1 MHQRSLTRP
10 LTVLAALAIAITARS
25 AHADPDAP
33 VVISQPMVGESFSP
47 GFRQISDLSTPYVEE
62 EYFIQG
68 TADLFSYLTDPP
80 APQDKEEIETG
91 VPYGTR
97 FIVRRPADAKDF
109 NGTLVIEWFNSTVGF
124 DTAPVWDASAE
135 YFDREGIAYVGF
147 TNANQALFYLL
158 VGCPQLGTFEP
169 QCAGRYQPP
178 NVFPLADDGLA
189 YEIASQLGNLLKGDA
204 PNNPL
209 PEDFVV
215 ERLFHAGNSQQG
227 GSVTTYANEFHQPD
241 LNDGYFIQVAGG
253 GSRRLSADSP
263 TYPPGDPN
271 GFAPDDL
278 PVPVIRAQSEND
290 VERRALQTGDATFT
304 RQDDTP
310 TFRYYE
316 LAGVAHNPVHKDIE
330 VIAANALF
338 PGSPAILLE
347 DVCAL
352 EPNTSADG
360 PVFGSYLYNAMWE
373 NLAMQASFGIEM
385 PSAPP
390 LDVAGGQIARDAFG
404 NALGGLRLPTLDVP
418 IATYVPINA
427 PNPALPPLPP
437 PLDQLQNLVC
447 LLNGGVIPFDDATLD
462 ELYPNHGRYVNQIV
476 RGSADLRK
484 ERSLLKEDAK
494 KLTQD
499 AVKSDV
505 GK

>member
-1 MHQRSLTRP
+1 M
-10 LTVLAALAIAITARS
+10 
-25 AHADPDAP
+25 
-33 VVISQPMVGESFSP
+33 
-47 GFRQISDLSTPYVEE
+47 
-62 EYFIQG
+62 
-68 TADLFSYLTDPP
+68 
-80 APQDKEEIETG
+80 
-91 VPYGTR
+91 
-97 FIVRRPADAKDF
+97 
-109 NGTLVIEWFNSTVGF
+109 
-124 DTAPVWDASAE
+124 
-135 YFDREGIAYVGF
+135 
-147 TNANQALFYLL
+147 
-158 VGCPQLGTFEP
+158 
-169 QCAGRYQPP
+169 
-178 NVFPLADDGLA
+178 
-189 YEIASQLGNLLKGDA
+189 
-204 PNNPL
+204 
-209 PEDFVV
+209 
-215 ERLFHAGNSQQG
+215 
-227 GSVTTYANEFHQPD
+227 
-241 LNDGYFIQVAGG
+241 
-253 GSRRLSADSP
+253 
-263 TYPPGDPN
+263 
-271 GFAPDDL
+271 
-278 PVPVIRAQSEND
+278 IRAQSEND

-338 PGSPAILLE
+338 QGSPAILLE

-418 IATYVPINA
+418 IATYVPINV
-427 PNPALPPLPP
+427 PNPALPPLQP
-437 PLDQLQNLVC
+437 PLDRLQNLIC
-447 LLNGGVIPFDDATLD
+447 LLNGGVIPFDDATLA

-484 ERSLLKEDAK
+484 ERLLLKEDAK